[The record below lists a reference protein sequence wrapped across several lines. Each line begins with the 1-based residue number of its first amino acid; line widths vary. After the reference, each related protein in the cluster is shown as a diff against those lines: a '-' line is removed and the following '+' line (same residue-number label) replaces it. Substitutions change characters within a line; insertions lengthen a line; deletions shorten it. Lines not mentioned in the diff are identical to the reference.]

1 MDKKVFLF
9 FRCVVL
15 CGIVALPL
23 ASSSPA
29 NAQGAGLGVGA
40 GSNPE
45 STDRKEPYR
54 LKMNGFLNTKPE
66 EGSLGLITLGI
77 STFSET
83 YKFDLGNVEAPDY
96 PRLSSNMILQ
106 QVGKHSVDFNL
117 VGPRDLLSKIGQAE
131 PGTPLALEGFFT
143 PYNRTL
149 RLESVQI
156 IGMDK
161 Y

>member
-1 MDKKVFLF
+1 MDTATVRFLHSFVFL
-9 FRCVVL
+9 VT
-15 CGIVALPL
+15 L
-23 ASSSPA
+23 AASFASPSFTL
-29 NAQGAGLGVGA
+29 AQSFGVGS

-45 STDRKEPYR
+45 SEDRKEPYR
-54 LKMNGFLNTKPE
+54 LKMSGFLNTKPE
-66 EGSLGLITLGI
+66 EGSLGLVTLGI

-83 YKFDLGNVEAPDY
+83 YKFDVGNVEAPDY
-96 PRLSSNMILQ
+96 PQLSSSAILRR
-106 QVGKHSVDFNL
+106 VGRYSVDFNL

-131 PGTPLALEGFFT
+131 PGTPLALSGFFT
-143 PYNRTL
+143 PYNRTF

>member
-1 MDKKVFLF
+1 MDKTTVRFLRSCVFL
-9 FRCVVL
+9 VVL
-15 CGIVALPL
+15 ATIF
-23 ASSSPA
+23 ASPSFIF
-29 NAQGAGLGVGA
+29 AQYGVGS

-45 STDRKEPYR
+45 SEDRKEPYR
-54 LKMNGFLNTKPE
+54 LKMSGFLNTKPE

-83 YKFDLGNVEAPDY
+83 YKFDVGSVEAPDY
-96 PRLSSNMILQ
+96 PQLSSSAVLR
-106 QVGKHSVDFNL
+106 QVGRYSVDFNL
-117 VGPRDLLSKIGQAE
+117 IGPRELLSKIGQAE
-131 PGTPLALEGFFT
+131 PGTPLALSGFFT